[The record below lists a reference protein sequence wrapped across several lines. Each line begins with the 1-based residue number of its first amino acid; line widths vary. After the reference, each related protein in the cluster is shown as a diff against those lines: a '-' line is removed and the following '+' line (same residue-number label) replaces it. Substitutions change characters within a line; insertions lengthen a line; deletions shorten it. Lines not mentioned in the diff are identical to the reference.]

1 MKDIDRVS
9 AQSGLILFSVKLIGF
24 VATIFTSIEPIC
36 LGIKINDIGSEL
48 LPQLHISLGL
58 LTISYA
64 SEVSNLS

>member
-1 MKDIDRVS
+1 
-9 AQSGLILFSVKLIGF
+9 

-36 LGIKINDIGSEL
+36 LGVKINDIGSEL

-64 SEVSNLS
+64 SEVSNLSSTYSFKRSFCIDLKKKDQ